1 MKNQRAKRPDHNMSK
16 GDLER
21 LAQFR
26 YQLRRYLRFS
36 EEVTRREGITPLQYL
51 LMLQIKGFPGREWA
65 TVGELAERLQ
75 AKHHRVVS
83 LISRCE
89 AAALVRRSI
98 GRSDRRR
105 VEVQLTRKGR
115 QMPAATGRS
124 SSCRAPVVAG
134 SVCRTRFDR
143 VQWRVGLQA
152 TQAPEGVK
160 AACGRY
166 ARQARRRLRKRTSL
180 FLQGRL
186 EMQPAREFE
195 RPKLNLFRE
204 IVEQA
209 PMHTLR

>member
-1 MKNQRAKRPDHNMSK
+1 MKKQRAKRLDHNMSK

-75 AKHHRVVS
+75 AKHHGVVS

-105 VEVQLTRKGR
+105 VEVQLTRKGDKCL
-115 QMPAATGRS
+115 QQLAGLH
-124 SSCRAPVVAG
+124 RAELL
-134 SVCRTRFDR
+134 S
-143 VQWRVGLQA
+143 
-152 TQAPEGVK
+152 
-160 AACGRY
+160 
-166 ARQARRRLRKRTSL
+166 
-180 FLQGRL
+180 LQGQFAVPDL
-186 EMQPAREFE
+186 TAFSG
-195 RPKLNLFRE
+195 
-204 IVEQA
+204 A
-209 PMHTLR
+209 